1 MSFCTNLN
9 HLSSLCFIFV
19 CCFLRLPE
27 GVLQSQFGS
36 VSKVLVDTLRQ
47 YESTDST
54 SLLKSVS
61 ISLLSSPLSLSSLP
75 LLF

>member
-9 HLSSLCFIFV
+9 HLSSLCFIIV
-19 CCFLRLPE
+19 CCLPRLPE

-61 ISLLSSPLSLSSLP
+61 ISLLPSPLSLFSLP
-75 LLF
+75 LLL